1 MKTAFL
7 KHFRLPLIVTLLS
20 LFATEATAASARL
33 SWSANSEPDIAGY
46 RLYYGTAAA
55 PYNTVID
62 VRTTTATAS
71 DLVDGVTYTFAVT
84 AYNTAGAESAFSTPV
99 SYTPGS
105 ARVIPP
111 AVLFNVS
118 TRTFVE
124 TGENV
129 MIGGFILDGIV
140 TKKVALR
147 AIGPSLGAAGVAD
160 ALADPFLQLL
170 DSNGSIV
177 ASNDDWNFP
186 GEEVSALGLA
196 PSDPREAALVATLSP
211 GAYTAIVSGNGST
224 TGVALF
230 ELYDLA
236 PATSRIANIST
247 RGRVESGDKVM
258 IGGFILG
265 STTPTEMI
273 VRAIGPSLVP
283 SGVMD
288 ALLDPTLEI
297 YDSNGT
303 LLSSNDNWRTDQ
315 EAEIIASTVPPTD
328 DREAAIVATLPPGAY
343 SAVIQGANGASGVAL
358 FEVYALNQ

>member
-1 MKTAFL
+1 MA
-7 KHFRLPLIVTLLS
+7 
-20 LFATEATAASARL
+20 
-33 SWSANSEPDIAGY
+33 
-46 RLYYGTAAA
+46 
-55 PYNTVID
+55 
-62 VRTTTATAS
+62 
-71 DLVDGVTYTFAVT
+71 
-84 AYNTAGAESAFSTPV
+84 
-99 SYTPGS
+99 
-105 ARVIPP
+105 
-111 AVLFNVS
+111 
-118 TRTFVE
+118 
-124 TGENV
+124 
-129 MIGGFILDGIV
+129 
-140 TKKVALR
+140 KKVALR

-343 SAVIQGANGASGVAL
+343 SAVIQGANGATGVAL